1 MKILYI
7 CFKRE
12 YIIFIVGN
20 LKVLRL
26 IINLVKIKGG
36 FIVLFDGLS
45 KWNFVNVFIRWFKF
59 YERMIVNSLRELNLL
74 GRVVK
79 LFVLMKIMG
88 YLLLRLK

>member
-45 KWNFVNVFIRWFKF
+45 KWNVVNVFIRWFKF